1 MMGLGTLQTWGI
13 VVASV
18 VGLGLCSLRDRE
30 IETRGAAKVT
40 SAIAQQ
46 TEKINA
52 KANAARAAARKPGS
66 ADRVR
71 EWCRD
76 CDG

>member
-1 MMGLGTLQTWGI
+1 MLKGI
-13 VVASV
+13 QAWATVGVLTVGVAM
-18 VGLGLCSLRDRE
+18 CSMRDANIRKE
-30 IETRGAAKVT
+30 GAAQVVQSVAK
-40 SAIAQQ
+40 Q